1 MFNFSGEN
9 YQFLC
14 VCAYVYGKVLNMS
27 SSNVNFQFW
36 RDTGAS
42 NRVGAIT
49 GLNGASKDVRIGMK
63 VKITLGF
70 RCSKVQ

>member
-49 GLNGASKDVRIGMK
+49 GLNGASKDVRMLLSICFM
-63 VKITLGF
+63 
-70 RCSKVQ
+70 